1 MWMLTIIQLL
11 SLVGVT
17 QAGYPPTPTGLT
29 VINSKFLPGVNIT
42 YKKVKE
48 SICDGKAASY
58 AGYVNFPPSAM
69 TGVDQTYPVNLFF
82 WYFESQ
88 NKPQENPLSIW
99 FNGGPGSASVFGL
112 FAENGP
118 CHILNDSKTSVP
130 NNYSW
135 NKYSNMLYVDQPVQA
150 GFSYDVITKGYMDL
164 ETASVY
170 AGEVPNNSTTKI
182 AGLFASQNISNTAN
196 TTENAARQFWYFLET
211 WAQDFDRYTNNRQN
225 FAINIWTESYGGRY
239 GPAFA
244 RYIKEKNAEIQA
256 NSTKG
261 KVLALEN
268 LGVINGCIDLL
279 LQEYSFPIMAFNNS
293 YGIQAVNES
302 VHNQMQSS
310 LEPCLQRTSECQKVA
325 KKLDRE
331 ALGNNDEVNRAC
343 SNASDFC
350 QTAVEFP
357 FISENKYGY
366 YDIAHCYLDPFP
378 AEYYDGYLALPDVQ
392 QALGVPVNYTEGS
405 LSIGQAFINT
415 GDYARNDKRGYPADI
430 AYLLE
435 SNVQVALVYG
445 DRDFACNW
453 IGGEKVSLAVESN
466 YSAGFRAAGYADI
479 QLEGSGNSS
488 KSWGVVRQYGN
499 YSFSRIYQS
508 GHMVPAYQ
516 PELALEFF
524 RRVLTSRDFATG
536 EVDLI
541 ANPHYATKGK
551 NASTHSEKPTPSPS
565 PTCYYW
571 FMPST
576 CAQNQI
582 EAVKLGQALFEND
595 YIITSP
601 TAPPGTCPP
610 QSK

>member
-1 MWMLTIIQLL
+1 
-11 SLVGVT
+11 
-17 QAGYPPTPTGLT
+17 
-29 VINSKFLPGVNIT
+29 
-42 YKKVKE
+42 
-48 SICDGKAASY
+48 
-58 AGYVNFPPSAM
+58 M

-118 CHILNDSKTSVP
+118 CHVLNDSKTSVP

-164 ETASVY
+164 ETASIY

-244 RYIKEKNAEIQA
+244 RYIKERNAEIQA

-268 LGVINGCIDLL
+268 LGVINGCIDLP

-310 LEPCLQRTSECQKVA
+310 LEPCLQRTSECQNVA
-325 KKLDRE
+325 KKLDPE
-331 ALGNNDEVNRAC
+331 ALGNNDEVNWAC

-392 QALGVPVNYTEGS
+392 QALGVPVNYTEGNS
-405 LSIGQAFINT
+405 VDWTSFYQHRRLCE
-415 GDYARNDKRGYPADI
+415 KRQERVP
-430 AYLLE
+430 
-435 SNVQVALVYG
+435 
-445 DRDFACNW
+445 
-453 IGGEKVSLAVESN
+453 GGHCI
-466 YSAGFRAAGYADI
+466 SA
-479 QLEGSGNSS
+479 
-488 KSWGVVRQYGN
+488 
-499 YSFSRIYQS
+499 
-508 GHMVPAYQ
+508 
-516 PELALEFF
+516 
-524 RRVLTSRDFATG
+524 
-536 EVDLI
+536 
-541 ANPHYATKGK
+541 
-551 NASTHSEKPTPSPS
+551 
-565 PTCYYW
+565 
-571 FMPST
+571 
-576 CAQNQI
+576 
-582 EAVKLGQALFEND
+582 
-595 YIITSP
+595 
-601 TAPPGTCPP
+601 
-610 QSK
+610 